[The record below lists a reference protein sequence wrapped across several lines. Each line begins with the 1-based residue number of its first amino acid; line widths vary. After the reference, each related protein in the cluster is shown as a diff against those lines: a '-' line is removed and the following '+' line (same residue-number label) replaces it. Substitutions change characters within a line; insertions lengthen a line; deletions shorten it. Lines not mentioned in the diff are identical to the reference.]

1 MNLFFD
7 MMGFDWIADID
18 YKVISWGS
26 LPSWYDPGDPL
37 ELEVNSISISLDKGK
52 AIQTPEFEATGELFN
67 VLHELLFDKLYEEVS
82 TNDSPDLYNDY

>member
-67 VLHELLFDKLYEEVS
+67 VLHDLLFDKLYEEVS

>member
-37 ELEVNSISISLDKGK
+37 ELEVNSISISLDKGN

>member
-37 ELEVNSISISLDKGK
+37 ELEVNSISISLDQGK

>member
-67 VLHELLFDKLYEEVS
+67 VLHDLLFDKLYEEIS

>member
-67 VLHELLFDKLYEEVS
+67 VLHDLLFDKLYEEVS
-82 TNDSPDLYNDY
+82 TNDSPDFDDDY